1 MRAVIQ
7 RVSGAQ
13 VDIDGR
19 TVGACGRGYM
29 ILLGVAQGD
38 TREDAELLAAK
49 IVKLRV
55 FEDEAG
61 KMNRSL
67 LDVGGEVLVI
77 SQFTLLADYRKGN
90 RPDFFGAAKPT
101 VATELYERFVSEA
114 ALAVPHVGHGEFGA
128 DMKVSLLNDGPVT
141 IVLDT
146 NELRPAPKGAAATP

>member
-1 MRAVIQ
+1 MKAVIQ
-7 RVSGAQ
+7 RVREAH
-13 VDIDGR
+13 VDIEGK
-19 TVGACGRGYM
+19 TVGVCARGYM

-90 RPDFFGAAKPT
+90 RPDFFGAASPDTAK
-101 VATELYERFVSEA
+101 ALYEEFI
-114 ALAVPHVGHGEFGA
+114 ALLREQVPHVAHGEFGA
-128 DMKVSLLNDGPVT
+128 DMQVSLCNDGPVT
-141 IVLDT
+141 IVMESDVL
-146 NELRPAPKGAAATP
+146 KKKK

>member
-7 RVSGAQ
+7 RVSHAQ
-13 VDIDGR
+13 VDVGGK
-19 TVGACGRGYM
+19 TVGACGKGYM

-38 TREDAELLAAK
+38 TSEDAALLAAK

-61 KMNRSL
+61 KMNLSL

-90 RPDFFGAAKPT
+90 RPDFFGAASPDT
-101 VATELYERFVSEA
+101 ARALYEEFI
-114 ALAVPHVGHGEFGA
+114 ALLQAQLSHVAHGEFGA
-128 DMKVSLLNDGPVT
+128 DMQVSMCNDGPVT
-141 IVLDT
+141 IVMESEVL
-146 NELRPAPKGAAATP
+146 KKKK

>member
-1 MRAVIQ
+1 MKAVIQ
-7 RVSGAQ
+7 RVREAH
-13 VDIDGR
+13 VDINGR

-38 TREDAELLAAK
+38 TEEDAALLAAK

-67 LDVGGEVLVI
+67 LDIGGELLVI

-90 RPDFFGAAKPT
+90 RPDFFGAAAPDTAK
-101 VATELYERFVSEA
+101 ALYEHFLTLLREQVA
-114 ALAVPHVGHGEFGA
+114 HVACGEFGA
-128 DMKVSLLNDGPVT
+128 DMQVSLCNDGPVT
-141 IVLDT
+141 IVMESDVLKKKKT
-146 NELRPAPKGAAATP
+146 S

>member
-1 MRAVIQ
+1 MKAVIQ
-7 RVSGAQ
+7 RVSQAH
-13 VDIDGR
+13 VDIDGV

-38 TREDAELLAAK
+38 TAEDAALLAAK

-67 LDVGGEVLVI
+67 TDIGGEVLVI

-90 RPDFFGAAKPT
+90 RPDFFGAAAPDAAK
-101 VATELYERFVSEA
+101 ALYEHFI
-114 ALAVPHVGHGEFGA
+114 ALLREHVPHVAHGEFGA
-128 DMKVSLLNDGPVT
+128 DMQVSLCNDGPVT
-141 IVLDT
+141 IVMESDL
-146 NELRPAPKGAAATP
+146 LKKKK

>member
-7 RVSGAQ
+7 RVSGAH

-19 TVGACGRGYM
+19 TVGACGKGYM
-29 ILLGVAQGD
+29 ILLGVGQGD

-77 SQFTLLADYRKGN
+77 SQFTLLADYRRGN
-90 RPDFFGAAKPT
+90 RPDFFGAASPALAKS
-101 VATELYERFVSEA
+101 LYEDFI
-114 ALAVPHVGHGEFGA
+114 ALLREQVPHVAHGEFGA
-128 DMKVSLLNDGPVT
+128 DMQVSLCNDGPVT
-141 IVLDT
+141 IVMESDVL
-146 NELRPAPKGAAATP
+146 KKKK